1 MKNEC
6 RCAAEKVKNIAVA
19 EYDKNNHQLKV
30 FRIEVCENCLK
41 LYDELGLILTEEQIK
56 KYFG

>member
-19 EYDKNNHQLKV
+19 EYDKNNQLKV
-30 FRIEVCENCLK
+30 FHIEVCENCLK
-41 LYDELGLILTEEQIK
+41 WYSDLGLILTEYQIK